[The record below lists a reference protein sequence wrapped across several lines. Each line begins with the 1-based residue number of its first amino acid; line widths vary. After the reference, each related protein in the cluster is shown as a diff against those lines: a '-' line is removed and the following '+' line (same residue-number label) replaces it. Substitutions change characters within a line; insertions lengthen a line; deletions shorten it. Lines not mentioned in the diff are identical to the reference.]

1 MPGADG
7 GAGAPRVTG
16 RLRLRHIVRDLALA
30 WALAT
35 LLSLFLVALSAV
47 AQVPPV
53 GGRLALFFPA
63 ALDALS
69 LLWPLA
75 AILAGATALLA
86 ARRAFP
92 DRGRVVTPAAAAV
105 LLGGPVLCHLTLVE
119 YAPFAWFPPFLAFHA
134 AVWGLLLA
142 WWRWFP
148 LPPAGGP
155 DRRRGPAGA
164 WLLPGAAL
172 ALFAACH
179 LLNHALY
186 RDAYPT
192 LHTSVLMTA
201 ALLLQAGLLAG
212 LFALI
217 RSRRGRL
224 PFVAGALAAG
234 ALLAAAVPLSDLPAA
249 RSVRSYYLRF
259 SALGQETSRGVRE
272 RAEDWEPG
280 LVGAGAR
287 DPDGVSR
294 FAARSGLPAL
304 PEGFDLLAH
313 DVLLISVETFRAD
326 QSSMNDPGRDLT
338 PHLLAYARNGAHWFT
353 RAYAGA
359 TCTLQSIASLFA
371 MAYPSA
377 CGLYLHT
384 PRWSGHLPEQVPTVL
399 EHLTAAGYDTF
410 WIHHADGG
418 AEDGILDWCRP
429 RFDEVTYR
437 PDDEAVLAA
446 AQEALSARAEAGR
459 RFFGWVFFPA
469 PHAPFRAHFD
479 EMPARTEL
487 DRYRQ
492 ELRYVDGVIRRLLDH
507 LELTGLDRRTV
518 VVIHG
523 DHGEEFRERGKTGH
537 ESLYSECSRV
547 PLIVR
552 IPGVTGGRHDAPTS
566 LTYLFPWLLARGD
579 DELRAVARSRME
591 RVFGPVLAATDGA
604 VVAELFGNSGTRAL
618 LASADHHLHHD
629 LASGH
634 SELYD
639 LRQDPGERH
648 NLLDAGGDPP
658 RAFLDRLERYLDVRA
673 ANLNIRFA
681 DGSPEPPESA
691 PDRAARARRIHAL
704 RGAGEDEL
712 LLELRGGHWQV
723 QREAARTLLARDELR
738 DETLDEL
745 IAALVSGNPALRARV
760 DAELAR
766 SDLPRLD
773 ERLRRVAREGDP
785 RSGRSHV
792 RGDGSRRT
800 LQEAARELLERR
812 RAAGAGEPAG
822 SGAARD

>member
-1 MPGADG
+1 
-7 GAGAPRVTG
+7 
-16 RLRLRHIVRDLALA
+16 
-30 WALAT
+30 
-35 LLSLFLVALSAV
+35 
-47 AQVPPV
+47 
-53 GGRLALFFPA
+53 
-63 ALDALS
+63 
-69 LLWPLA
+69 
-75 AILAGATALLA
+75 
-86 ARRAFP
+86 
-92 DRGRVVTPAAAAV
+92 
-105 LLGGPVLCHLTLVE
+105 
-119 YAPFAWFPPFLAFHA
+119 
-134 AVWGLLLA
+134 
-142 WWRWFP
+142 
-148 LPPAGGP
+148 
-155 DRRRGPAGA
+155 
-164 WLLPGAAL
+164 
-172 ALFAACH
+172 
-179 LLNHALY
+179 
-186 RDAYPT
+186 
-192 LHTSVLMTA
+192 
-201 ALLLQAGLLAG
+201 
-212 LFALI
+212 
-217 RSRRGRL
+217 
-224 PFVAGALAAG
+224 
-234 ALLAAAVPLSDLPAA
+234 
-249 RSVRSYYLRF
+249 
-259 SALGQETSRGVRE
+259 
-272 RAEDWEPG
+272 
-280 LVGAGAR
+280 
-287 DPDGVSR
+287 
-294 FAARSGLPAL
+294 
-304 PEGFDLLAH
+304 
-313 DVLLISVETFRAD
+313 
-326 QSSMNDPGRDLT
+326 
-338 PHLLAYARNGAHWFT
+338 
-353 RAYAGA
+353 
-359 TCTLQSIASLFA
+359 
-371 MAYPSA
+371 
-377 CGLYLHT
+377 
-384 PRWSGHLPEQVPTVL
+384 
-399 EHLTAAGYDTF
+399 
-410 WIHHADGG
+410 
-418 AEDGILDWCRP
+418 
-429 RFDEVTYR
+429 
-437 PDDEAVLAA
+437 
-446 AQEALSARAEAGR
+446 
-459 RFFGWVFFPA
+459 
-469 PHAPFRAHFD
+469 
-479 EMPARTEL
+479 
-487 DRYRQ
+487 
-492 ELRYVDGVIRRLLDH
+492 
-507 LELTGLDRRTV
+507 
-518 VVIHG
+518 
-523 DHGEEFRERGKTGH
+523 
-537 ESLYSECSRV
+537 V